1 MAPVTVLIRP
11 RRDDDLPALGRAL
24 VEQQAASGYP
34 HRRPLPMPPEDFIA
48 RSGTL
53 STWTAEVDGAPV
65 GHAAVLPVRVD
76 GHEPELARLWSD
88 GHGLPAERL
97 GEIGVYFTSSAAR
110 GTGVGAALMRTA
122 LADLDERGLAPCLD
136 VVSSGAAVDYYRRR
150 GWVEVGATR
159 PSWLA
164 DDAADVIAMILPASA
179 RDDAGTPRPLG
190 GTRAPR

>member
-1 MAPVTVLIRP
+1 MTVLIRP

-24 VEQQAASGYP
+24 VEQQPGSGYP
-34 HRRPLPMPPEDFIA
+34 HRQPLPMAPEDFIA

-53 STWTAEVDGAPV
+53 AAWTAEIDGLPV
-65 GHAAVLPVRVD
+65 GHAAVLPVRTD
-76 GHEPELARLWSD
+76 GHEPELARLWSR

-97 GEIGVYFTSSAAR
+97 GEVGVYFTSTAAR
-110 GTGVGAALMRTA
+110 GTGVGAALMRAA

-159 PSWLA
+159 PSWLE

-179 RDDAGTPRPLG
+179 RDGAGTPRPPA
-190 GTRAPR
+190 GTHAPR